1 MDIRWLQDFL
11 SLAEA
16 GSFTVA
22 ADARHSSQ
30 PALSRRIQALE
41 AWLGVELIDRS
52 RYPTS
57 LTPSGKLFRAHAAEL
72 IKKIIDSRAELQGE
86 PTQENEQITFAL
98 PHALAISRFPLWWK
112 DWHEQGQQPLCRLLA
127 TNVHDAVTT
136 FVAGRADILICFH
149 HAQQPIFLD
158 PERYERV
165 SLGTEWLRP
174 YSAARRGQP
183 IFRLPGMARQPV
195 PLLSYSSGAFL
206 GRMVDLIRQSAPEHL
221 YAIPAFESDLA
232 DVLLSMA
239 VNGYGVAWLPEGT
252 AEKALHDGKLRLAGD
267 ERWALPITVFAYRD
281 LAHARPTVVKLMK
294 NLERRAQK
302 QVTQQEKSALHLV
315 SGGRDQ
321 RGEGGAT

>member
-52 RYPTS
+52 RYPTT
-57 LTPSGKLFRAHAAEL
+57 LTPSGKIFRAHAAEM
-72 IKKIIDSRAELQGE
+72 IKRVLDSRAELQGE
-86 PTQENEQITFAL
+86 PTSGSEQITFAL
-98 PHALAISRFPLWWK
+98 PHALAISRFPVWWK
-112 DWHEQGQQPLCRLLA
+112 EWQDDANRPVCRLLA
-127 TNVHDAVTT
+127 TNVHDAVTA
-136 FVAGRADILICFH
+136 FVAGRADVLICFH

-158 PERYERV
+158 PERYDRV
-165 SLGTEWLRP
+165 SLGTEWLKP

-183 IFRLPGMARQPV
+183 IWRLPGASRNPV

-221 YAIPAFESDLA
+221 YAHPAFESDLA
-232 DVLLSMA
+232 DVLL
-239 VNGYGVAWLPEGT
+239 GLTIQGHGVAWLPEGT
-252 AEKALHDGKLRLAGD
+252 AEKAVNEGKLRLAGD
-267 ERWALPITVFAYRD
+267 ERWALPITVYAYRD
-281 LAHARPTVVKLMK
+281 LAHSRSAVVKLMAT
-294 NLERRAQK
+294 LQRRAQRMAL
-302 QVTQQEKSALHLV
+302 QPERSGLHLN
-315 SGGRDQ
+315 GLARDEFM
-321 RGEGGAT
+321 RGGGA